1 MATKSKGKKISKLP
15 HKQKGKKKSSLLRK
29 DTKKTKLKV
38 ENLNLDGTDV
48 AEIVRL
54 SGSGVVR
61 RTACPNTLE
70 NKSLQSD
77 WQNDKRIR
85 EKSKAEKQAIAD
97 KLEKQI
103 ESISGFSL

>member
-1 MATKSKGKKISKLP
+1 MTIKNKAKKVSKLP
-15 HKQKGKKKSSLLRK
+15 PKQKGRKIPLLRK

-38 ENLNLDGTDV
+38 ENLNKEGSDI

-54 SGSGVVR
+54 SAVGVIR
-61 RTACPNTLE
+61 RATCSLNTLE

-77 WQNDKRIR
+77 WKKDKRIQ
-85 EKSKAEKQAIAD
+85 EKANAKKQEIAD

-103 ESISGFSL
+103 ESISSFSL

>member
-1 MATKSKGKKISKLP
+1 MTIKTKMKKVGKLA
-15 HKQKGKKKSSLLRK
+15 HKQKGKKKTASLRK
-29 DTKKTKLKV
+29 DTKKTKKI
-38 ENLNLDGTDV
+38 ENLNIDGTDV

-54 SGSGVVR
+54 SATGVVR
-61 RTACPNTLE
+61 RTANTLE

-77 WQNDKRIR
+77 WKKDKRIR